1 MVDIYTV
8 KYKVFF
14 VDNKNVKYNITD
26 FVHDLG
32 WEENDR
38 EISMRLSFTARND
51 ETAKGYLSTL
61 IQPGC
66 LVCVSAKDGNGKYK
80 EVARGNVVDWGD
92 TRKNSAHD
100 LKCVCY
106 DSLHNL
112 QKSQDNFYF
121 RSGIGT
127 KSRIK
132 QVLKKWKVPLGTYQ
146 GPDKKHGKEKYQNR
160 YLSDILLSILD
171 DAVKK
176 GGKKCVI
183 RMEKNKVSIVPRGS
197 NKDIYVFKSSCTKES
212 TSEKSMDNLV
222 TRVKVIGTSNDDG
235 KDSVCATLNGLIKY
249 GIRQRIYTRGSDET
263 TSQAKKAAQEILNEN
278 GTLEKKLTVQTLDIP
293 YVRKG
298 DMVFVKTGGVI
309 GFYYVVG
316 VQHNAQ
322 PLSMTMNLEPA
333 EEVAVSKNKTKS
345 SASYKVGDVVV
356 FQGGKHYVSAV
367 GKRSSDARAG
377 KAKITKIKAL
387 AKHPYFL
394 IHTNSKSDVY
404 GWVDEGMFR

>member
-1 MVDIYTV
+1 MIDIYTV

-14 VDNKNVKYNITD
+14 VDNKNVKYNITN

-38 EISMRLSFTARND
+38 EISTRISFTARND
-51 ETAKGYLSTL
+51 ETARGYLSTL

-106 DSLHNL
+106 DSLYNL

-121 RSGIGT
+121 RSGTGT

-132 QVLKKWKVPLGTYQ
+132 QVLKKWKVSLGTYQ

-176 GGKKCVI
+176 GGKKCVV
-183 RMEKNKVSIVPRGS
+183 RMEKNKVSVVPLGS
-197 NKDIYVFKSSCTKES
+197 NKDIYVFKSSCTNES
-212 TSEKSMDNLV
+212 TNKMSTDKLI
-222 TRVKVIGTSNDDG
+222 TRVKVIGTSGDEG
-235 KDSVCATLNGLIKY
+235 KDSVLATVNGLTKY

-278 GTLEKKLTVQTLDIP
+278 GTLEKKLTVQTPDVP

-298 DMVFVKTGGVI
+298 DMVFVKTGGII
-309 GFYYVVG
+309 GFYYVTS

-322 PLSMTMNLEPA
+322 NLSMTMDLEPT
-333 EEVAVSKNKTKS
+333 EEVAVSKNKTKTS
-345 SASYKVGDVVV
+345 VSYKVGDVVT
-356 FQGGKHYVSAV
+356 FQGGKQYVSAV
-367 GKRSSDARAG
+367 GK
-377 KAKITKIKAL
+377 KILLQRQEKQK
-387 AKHPYFL
+387 
-394 IHTNSKSDVY
+394 
-404 GWVDEGMFR
+404 